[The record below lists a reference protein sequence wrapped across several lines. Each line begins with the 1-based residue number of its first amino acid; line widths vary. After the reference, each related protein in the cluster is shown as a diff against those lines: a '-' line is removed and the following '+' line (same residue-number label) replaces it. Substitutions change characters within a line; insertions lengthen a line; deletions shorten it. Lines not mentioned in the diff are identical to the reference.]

1 MEQQKT
7 LQMVTSFF
15 QINSSIKSI
24 KMRTVIK
31 TSNHLNTRIQDSVI
45 INKRIIGIYNTSE
58 GIWKGVNRYAH

>member
-1 MEQQKT
+1 
-7 LQMVTSFF
+7 
-15 QINSSIKSI
+15 
-24 KMRTVIK
+24 MRTVIK